1 MDKYLIKKSTFEILG
16 DSEVCEPSN
25 EKKVEGGE
33 FTLGVLGSSSAGYWN
48 RDTITDILNPLI
60 GEEEKI
66 PSLLNIPTD
75 GTTSILLQIWAERQG
90 VKCAPVDSDWIRLG
104 RRARALRDAR
114 IVKESTHLLFFV
126 GTKSDYYEK
135 MAMRE
140 AKKGKIVYTIDG
152 KTKELVRWVL

>member
-16 DSEVCEPSN
+16 DSEVCEATVS
-25 EKKVEGGE
+25 EQEAVA
-33 FTLGVLGSSSAGYWN
+33 FTLGVLGSSSAAYWN

-60 GEEEKI
+60 GEEDKI
-66 PSLLNIPTD
+66 PTMLNIPTD

-90 VKCAPVDSDWIRLG
+90 VKCAPIDSDWIRLG